1 MSGST
6 SPGSERSLA
15 SGSFRCILHP
25 ENFLFFSQII
35 CIIVVVCVSCVNL
48 TTETGN
54 QQLWSLILT
63 SCLGFIMPNPKLKV
77 SDSVGQAIKVEEDP
91 KA

>member
-1 MSGST
+1 MSGSM
-6 SPGSERSLA
+6 SAPSENSANSL
-15 SGSFRCILHP
+15 SFRCIVHP
-25 ENFLFFSQII
+25 ENVLFFAQII

-63 SCLGFIMPNPKLKV
+63 SCLGFIMPNPKLKLANPPV
-77 SDSVGQAIKVEEDP
+77 
-91 KA
+91 KAGDGES

>member
-6 SPGSERSLA
+6 PPTSPRSADGGL
-15 SGSFRCILHP
+15 RCVVHP
-25 ENFLFFSQII
+25 GNILFFAQII
-35 CIIVVVCVSCVNL
+35 CIIVVVCVACANL

-77 SDSVGQAIKVEEDP
+77 NIPVDQSVKGDSDRDA
-91 KA
+91 